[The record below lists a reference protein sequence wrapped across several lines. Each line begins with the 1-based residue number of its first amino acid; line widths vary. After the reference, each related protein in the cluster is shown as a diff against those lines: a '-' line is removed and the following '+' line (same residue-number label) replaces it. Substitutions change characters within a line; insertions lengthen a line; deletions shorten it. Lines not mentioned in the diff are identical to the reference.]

1 MTSAEMIPAAIL
13 KRKAVVYV
21 RQSTQ
26 SQVMTNLEGQRRQY
40 DLVDVARQHG
50 FVDVEIIDDDL
61 GRSAS
66 GTVARPGFDRLVA
79 WLCAGKVGAV
89 LCFDASRLARN
100 GRDWHHLLELCG
112 LVEARVIDLDGVYN
126 PCRPND
132 RLLLGMKGSIS
143 EFELGVLRARM
154 IDAARSK
161 ASRGELRL
169 SVPFGYIWHR
179 EAGLGLDPDLRLQ
192 EVIRLIF
199 ARFRELGS
207 ARQVLLSM
215 KADQI
220 YFPRPSDEGR
230 MTNFEW
236 MPTRYRNV
244 IAVLKNPFYAGVYVY
259 GKSEKRTSIVEGRA
273 RRSYG
278 HGKPI
283 GTWEV
288 MIKDHHEGY
297 ITWAEY
303 ERNQKQ
309 LALNNYGRA
318 GGIKTGRGGR
328 ALLSGIMTCGR
339 CGRRLSVAYTGNPQS
354 RPVYRCDK
362 PNLMMGLPRCM
373 TFGGPRI
380 DAAVGRE
387 LLRAVEP
394 MAVEA
399 AFKAERMHQEHK
411 EDQQRI
417 LDLEMQQ
424 ARYEAGLAE
433 RRYAACDPDNRL
445 IAAQLEKNW
454 EAALR
459 RVRDLEARHPGD
471 KPNIEV
477 DPNAFANLADNLAAA
492 WNAPGVT
499 MRARQQLL
507 RTLIADI
514 IVDVDDDVRDVVLT
528 IHWRGG
534 QHSELRVRKPRT
546 GEHGCATTD
555 DALAVMRSMAG
566 RWSDEHIAASLNRM
580 GLAYRPG
587 QDLDGAPRLFCS
599 SRPWDP
605 RLQICRKK
613 WRVAYHERSCGG
625 VTRYKPHDSAPRKSW
640 RSCRPSRSFPER
652 RIRSAPMTS
661 CRRRSK
667 RRWRERVA
675 RVASPTTTRFQC
687 LQTLDEGV
695 YNNSRIPIG
704 RIERSTVLV
713 STSTRPSVRNTVRP
727 PQWPSVYLIASA
739 RGNLAE
745 MSLSTLVSRDFSSS
759 MSGLLSDLRA
769 ASRMSALVPRTRPS
783 MA

>member
-1 MTSAEMIPAAIL
+1 MTSAEPIPATLL
-13 KRKAVVYV
+13 KRKAVIYV

-26 SQVMTNLEGQRRQY
+26 SQVMINLESQRRQY
-40 DLVDVARQHG
+40 DLVDVARQRG
-50 FVDVEIIDDDL
+50 FVDIEVIDDDL

-143 EFELGVLRARM
+143 EFELGVLKARM
-154 IDAARSK
+154 LDAAKSK
-161 ASRGELRL
+161 ARRGELRL
-169 SVPFGYIWHR
+169 SVPFGYVWHR
-179 EAGLGLDPDLRLQ
+179 EAGLGFNPDLRLQ
-192 EVIRLIF
+192 EVIRHIF
-199 ARFRELGS
+199 TRFGELAS

-220 YFPRPSDEGR
+220 HFPRPSDEGR
-230 MTNFEW
+230 MTSFDW
-236 MPTRYRNV
+236 QPIRYRNV

-259 GKSEKRTSIVEGRA
+259 GKSEKRTSIVDGRA

-297 ITWAEY
+297 ISWEDY
-303 ERNQKQ
+303 ERNQQQ

-318 GGIKTGRGGR
+318 GGVKSGRGGK

-339 CGRRLSVAYTGNPQS
+339 CGRRLSVSYTGNPRS

-373 TFGGPRI
+373 TFGGPRA
-380 DAAVGRE
+380 DAAVARE

-394 MAVEA
+394 LAIEA
-399 AFKAERMHQEHK
+399 AFEAERMHRERQ
-411 EDQQRI
+411 EDQRQI
-417 LDLEMQQ
+417 LDLELQQ
-424 ARYEAGLAE
+424 AGYEARLAE

-454 EAALR
+454 ETALR
-459 RVRDLEARHPGD
+459 RVRDLEARQPVEN
-471 KPNIEV
+471 PSTIEV
-477 DPNAFANLADNLAAA
+477 DPRSFASLADNLSAA
-492 WNAPGVT
+492 WDAPNVT
-499 MRARQQLL
+499 MRARQQML

-514 IVDVDDDVRDVVLT
+514 IVDVDDAVREVVLA

-534 QHSELRVRKPRT
+534 QHSELRVRKPRS
-546 GEHGCATTD
+546 GEHGCATTE

-580 GLAYRPG
+580 GMPTG
-587 QDLDGAPRLFCS
+587 QGKTWTA
-599 SRPWDP
+599 
-605 RLQICRKK
+605 
-613 WRVAYHERSCGG
+613 H
-625 VTRYKPHDSAPRKSW
+625 
-640 RSCRPSRSFPER
+640 
-652 RIRSAPMTS
+652 
-661 CRRRSK
+661 
-667 RRWRERVA
+667 
-675 RVASPTTTRFQC
+675 RVASVRRVRGIHAYRSAEKDGAWLTMTEAAKALGVTNHRIRRLIETGVLPAEQVVPGAPYQIRSDDLSSKRVQSAVTGNGRPCRIADTD
-687 LQTLDEGV
+687 TLPMFTD
-695 YNNSRIPIG
+695 
-704 RIERSTVLV
+704 T
-713 STSTRPSVRNTVRP
+713 
-727 PQWPSVYLIASA
+727 
-739 RGNLAE
+739 
-745 MSLSTLVSRDFSSS
+745 
-759 MSGLLSDLRA
+759 
-769 ASRMSALVPRTRPS
+769 
-783 MA
+783 